1 MNYYMVI
8 DCESIGL
15 HGETFAV
22 GWVIVNG
29 SGQELESGYEAC
41 HPESARGTHEDREW
55 VEKNVVPHLPP
66 PKHPN
71 PFHVREAFWNA
82 WLLAIEKFTGIAL
95 VADCLWPVEARF
107 LQDCVANSWKERN
120 WSGPYP
126 FHEIATMFLVD
137 GRPPTAHYPRLPEEE
152 PAHHPTCDA
161 RQSARLFIEAL
172 AHIQKLKTTEH

>member
-1 MNYYMVI
+1 MNHYMIV
-8 DCESIGL
+8 DCESIGI

-22 GWVIVNG
+22 GWVIVDG

-41 HPESARGTHEDREW
+41 PPISAQGTEEDGEW
-55 VEKNVVPHLPP
+55 VQQNVVPHLPP
-66 PKHPN
+66 PEHPN
-71 PFHVREAFWNA
+71 PFHVRLAFWNA
-82 WLLAIEKFTGIAL
+82 WQQAHKDYSFLNL

-107 LQDCVANSWKERN
+107 LRDCVADFPEERK

-126 FHEIATMFLVD
+126 FHEIATMFLTD

-161 RQSARLFIEAL
+161 RQSARLFIEAMRK
-172 AHIQKLKTTEH
+172 IRSSSTNP